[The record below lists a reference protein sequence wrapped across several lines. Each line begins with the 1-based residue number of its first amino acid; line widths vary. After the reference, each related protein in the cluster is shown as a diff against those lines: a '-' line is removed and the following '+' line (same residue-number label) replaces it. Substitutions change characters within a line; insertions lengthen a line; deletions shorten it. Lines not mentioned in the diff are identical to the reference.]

1 MRSIRGHHAFNHAA
15 VLGAVKAA
23 SLRSAAAFRG
33 ASGLDR
39 ACAQRAFGNCVM
51 AAEAKSGTRA
61 NSFERARC
69 VSDNSNVRKDFN
81 VDAYIVDCTL
91 PVCTVKRRGE
101 PVFPTSQPDG
111 R

>member
-39 ACAQRAFGNCVM
+39 ACAQRAY
-51 AAEAKSGTRA
+51 RA
-61 NSFERARC
+61 FA
-69 VSDNSNVRKDFN
+69 
-81 VDAYIVDCTL
+81 
-91 PVCTVKRRGE
+91 
-101 PVFPTSQPDG
+101 DG
-111 R
+111 RYTDRFFEAPTCPYFNRSCRLDPLADRVNLRWTLRGRCQLWACRRRTKYH